1 MQVVFVRD
9 GVELV
14 SWTAVMPDVP
24 DLTVVDA
31 LATLQLRAR
40 RSGGRIQLRDV
51 PDALAA
57 LLDQCGLRVEVGG

>member
-14 SWTAVMPDVP
+14 SWTAPVPDEP
-24 DLTVVDA
+24 DLTMVDA

-40 RSGGRIQLRDV
+40 RDGGRIRLYDV
-51 PDALAA
+51 PAALAA
-57 LLDQCGLRVEVGG
+57 LLDLCGLRVEVGG